1 MPKAEPKKTDAK
13 KAPAKTALPGASL
26 LNAKPV
32 VINVGLQGFAEE
44 LAKQGVT
51 VTHVDWSPPAGGDVR
66 LANLLAKL
74 GT

>member
-1 MPKAEPKKTDAK
+1 MTKKP
-13 KAPAKTALPGASL
+13 APAASTLLPALAL
-26 LNAKPV
+26 LQSKPV
-32 VINVGLQGFAEE
+32 VINVGLEMFATE
-44 LAKQGVT
+44 LKAQGVT